1 MLCLDIIKSYSL
13 YFTNL
18 FLDRYAAR
26 KSLMNAFRS
35 HLHDFKARGSKP
47 IAPKHTQA
55 IDIGTMMSAKF
66 SSSRRHIVWT
76 MITLMCLLLL
86 AYIYAGNTNWDDSW
100 IRTPTKY
107 NISALLEEGMDD
119 DSILGPAVD
128 ETLPPEKKAK
138 ASKEKGMEPADE
150 QLWIQR
156 HQRRPRKTRVLKLG
170 NNGHC
175 SMCMR

>member
-128 ETLPPEKKAK
+128 ETHPPAKKAK
-138 ASKEKGMEPADE
+138 ASKEKEMEPADE
-150 QLWIQR
+150 
-156 HQRRPRKTRVLKLG
+156 PVVDAKAPKAAKEDKSVETG
-170 NNGHC
+170 E
-175 SMCMR
+175 